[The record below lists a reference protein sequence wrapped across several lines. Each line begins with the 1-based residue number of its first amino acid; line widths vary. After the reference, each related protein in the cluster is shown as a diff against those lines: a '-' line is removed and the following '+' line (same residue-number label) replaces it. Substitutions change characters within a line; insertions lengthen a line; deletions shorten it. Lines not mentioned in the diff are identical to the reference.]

1 MADSVLITG
10 SAGFVGRAL
19 AARVRG
25 EGRPCLGVGRT
36 PREEQGYHALDLSAG
51 AAPLTELLSR
61 ERPSLIY
68 HLAGGSAGGA
78 QGVFSSNVSTTLH
91 LFQAVQAVPGY
102 QPRVL
107 VAGSAAEYG
116 DLGSEPISEDARER
130 PVGEYGVA
138 KLAETR
144 LALLAR
150 RRGLRVGVVRFFNI
164 IGPGMPGSLAPARF
178 ARESLALAAAGG
190 GCLTVGD
197 LTPVR
202 DYLDVADV
210 VEALWA
216 LGQGDPPEEL
226 LNVCSGQP
234 LRMGALLEEILRQV
248 GTRVEVR
255 TAEHLLRGPGDVPVS
270 VGDPRRLERVLGRRF
285 SFELSHSVARL
296 LESLRNGAPAR

>member
-1 MADSVLITG
+1 MAESVFITG

-19 AARVRG
+19 AARVRA
-25 EGRPCLGVGRT
+25 EGRQCLGVGRT
-36 PREEQGYHALDLSAG
+36 PREEPGYHAIDLAEDAG
-51 AAPLTELLSR
+51 GLTELLTR

-68 HLAGGSAGGA
+68 HLAGGPGGGA
-78 QGVFSSNVSTTLH
+78 RGVFASNTATTIH

-116 DLGSEPISEDARER
+116 DLGTEPISEDARER

-138 KLAETR
+138 KLASTR

-164 IGPGMPGSLAPARF
+164 IGPGMPGALAPARF

-202 DYLDVADV
+202 DYVDVADV
-210 VEALWA
+210 VDALWT
-216 LGQGDPPEEL
+216 LGQREPEEEI
-226 LNVCSGQP
+226 LNLCSGQP
-234 LRMGALLEEILRQV
+234 VRMGSLLEEILRQV
-248 GTRVEVR
+248 GGRVEVR
-255 TAEHLLRGPGDVPVS
+255 TAEQLLRGPGDVPVS
-270 VGDPRRLERVLGRRF
+270 LGDTRRLERVLGRRIPF
-285 SFELSHSVARL
+285 DLSYSVARL
-296 LESLRNGAPAR
+296 LESLRAR

>member
-1 MADSVLITG
+1 MAESVLITG

-19 AARVRG
+19 AARVRA
-25 EGRPCLGVGRT
+25 EGLRCLGVGRT
-36 PREEQGYHALDLSAG
+36 PRDELGYHAIDLAEEAG
-51 AAPLTELLSR
+51 SLTELLSR

-68 HLAGGSAGGA
+68 HLAGGPGGGA
-78 QGVFSSNVSTTLH
+78 RGIFASNVTTTLH

-116 DLGSEPISEDARER
+116 ELGAEPISEDARER

-138 KLAETR
+138 KLASTR

-150 RRGLRVGVVRFFNI
+150 RRGLPVGVLRFFNI
-164 IGPGMPGSLAPARF
+164 MGPGMPGSLAPARF
-178 ARESLALAAAGG
+178 SRESLALAAAGG

-202 DYLDVADV
+202 DYVDVADV
-210 VEALWA
+210 VDALWT
-216 LGQGDPPEEL
+216 LGQREPEEEI

-234 LRMGALLEEILRQV
+234 VRMGALLEEILRQV
-248 GTRVEVR
+248 GVRVEVR
-255 TAEHLLRGPGDVPVS
+255 TAANLLRGPGDVPVS
-270 VGDPRRLERVLGRRF
+270 VGDTRRLERVWGRRI
-285 SFELSHSVARL
+285 SFDLSRSVARL
-296 LESLRNGAPAR
+296 LESLRAR

>member
-1 MADSVLITG
+1 MVESVLITG
-10 SAGFVGRAL
+10 RAGFVGRAL
-19 AARVRG
+19 STRVRA
-25 EGRPCLGVGRT
+25 EGRPCLGVSRT
-36 PREEQGYHALDLSAG
+36 PQEEPGHYSIDLAAG
-51 AAPLTELLSR
+51 PGPLTELLSR

-68 HLAGGSAGGA
+68 HLAGGTAGGA
-78 QGVFSSNVSTTLH
+78 QGVFASNVSTTLH

-102 QPRVL
+102 QPRIL

-116 DLGSEPISEDARER
+116 DLGPEPISEDARER

-144 LALLAR
+144 LSLIAR
-150 RRGLRVGVVRFFNI
+150 RRGLRVGVLRFFNI

-202 DYLDVADV
+202 DYVDLADV
-210 VEALWA
+210 VDALWT
-216 LGQGDPPEEL
+216 LGQRDPEEEI
-226 LNVCSGQP
+226 LNICSGHP
-234 LRMGALLEEILRQV
+234 VRMGSLLEEILRQV
-248 GTRVEVR
+248 GSRVEVR

-270 VGDPRRLERVLGRRF
+270 VGDTRRLERVLGRRI
-285 SFELSHSVARL
+285 SFELSSSVERL
-296 LESLRNGAPAR
+296 LNGLRAR